1 MIYQSIPYN
10 SILSK
15 SKFLKKNS
23 GSSGSWKASYGPG
36 SKLKARFR
44 LMLLGLGFRVQG
56 EGCDRFLRHH
66 KRRIIVVTCGREA
79 GLLDRSLVSQLGMTS
94 VAVEQVTAVVMETHE
109 QVSALDNGWSCCT

>member
-36 SKLKARFR
+36 SKLKARG
-44 LMLLGLGFRVQG
+44 LGLCFWGWGFGFRG

-66 KRRIIVVTCGREA
+66 KRRIIVATCGREA

-109 QVSALDNGWSCCT
+109 QSVSA